1 VIHEEKNSHPL
12 TEPALEQPDVA
23 SSANGDSST
32 AAVPEQLP
40 VPEPAQPPGSEP
52 EQRSLPQL
60 EQLSVAELEQILY
73 RRKRS
78 LRRGRLQR
86 LKGDGRVVAVPGHPP
101 PAGTPRPVHAVQA
114 PNAVP
119 PLRAAA
125 AALAAPPPP
134 PSAWRRIANRGLLL
148 VEVGAVVGLF
158 AILFMLWST
167 RSELNDELAE
177 VQSAEVAAIALPTP
191 TATPIIGTVVLP
203 SGHKPPVEGQP
214 PQPGE
219 AGYIPDHLQ
228 PVVNAYV
235 PPPVPTPGPEQARR
249 IQIPAIDI
257 DKPIVQGDDWEQLKK
272 GVGQHVGTTNP
283 GQLGNL
289 VLSAHNDIY
298 GEIFRYLDRLQP
310 GDEIIIS
317 TERNSYTYIVRAW
330 DIVEPTAIE
339 VMNPTTHA
347 STTLISCYP
356 YQVNTQRIV
365 VYADLVTT
373 RDG

>member
-1 VIHEEKNSHPL
+1 MINEEN
-12 TEPALEQPDVA
+12 QPQQETDADLKRLV
-23 SSANGDSST
+23 
-32 AAVPEQLP
+32 VP
-40 VPEPAQPPGSEP
+40 VPRQPAAPN
-52 EQRSLPQL
+52 LD
-60 EQLSVAELEQILY
+60 QLSVQELEQILY

-78 LRRGRLQR
+78 LRRQRLQR
-86 LKGDGRVVAVPGHPP
+86 LKGEGRVVEVPGIAP
-101 PAGTPRPVHAVQA
+101 PAGTPRPVQLVGA
-114 PNAVP
+114 PDAVP
-119 PLRAAA
+119 PLWAEA
-125 AALAAPPPP
+125 AALADPPPP
-134 PSAWRRIANRGLLL
+134 VTGWRRLANRTLLL
-148 VEVGAVVGLF
+148 VEIGAVVGF
-158 AILFMLWST
+158 FTILIMLWSA
-167 RSELNDELAE
+167 RSELNDELAV
-177 VQSAEVAAIALPTP
+177 VQSAEVAAVALPTP

-203 SGHKPPVEGQP
+203 SGHKPPVEGQL

-228 PVVNAYV
+228 PIVNAYV

-272 GVGQHVGTTNP
+272 GVGQHVGTANP
-283 GQLGNL
+283 GRPGNL

-317 TERNSYTYIVRAW
+317 TERSTYTYIVRKW
-330 DIVEPTAIE
+330 DIVEPTAID
-339 VMNPTTHA
+339 VMDPTTHA

-365 VYADLVTT
+365 VFADLVTT